1 LVVFLSRIDGR
12 FLDRPLSPFDVNQR
26 WISHDMR
33 PVLSPAEALGLS
45 GATLEA
51 RIRRAANHVGDA
63 TFTRI
68 DQRLRAHARTNQ
80 MVYEHDGVEEPIRL
94 MLRPLLVMQEQ
105 LSYVHHVC
113 LQLIEA
119 LKRLPDLY
127 LQDERI
133 RSILAITPDEERW
146 FRDTW
151 TKDHQHFN
159 SIYGRLDAV
168 CDFTGAGWQDS
179 LHFMEP
185 NLTGV
190 GGIHYAPVAEQLVM
204 RDIVPTL
211 LAHDPGLV
219 VELPRDQRELF
230 VQVLID
236 HARTIGRESC
246 QLCFVEPKY
255 VHEGPAEQSV
265 LSEFLSR
272 RHDLTIAHAD
282 PRELR
287 VAGEE
292 VFYEDVRID
301 IAYRD
306 YELREFIALEKEIG
320 RPLDAMR
327 LLFRQNRVVSSIVG
341 DFDHKSAFEILTDP
355 VLGERYFGAD
365 DRRLFRRHVLW
376 TRLLA
381 DRRTTLSYDKEGD
394 LLEYARRNRELLVLK
409 PNRAY
414 GGTGVMLGPA
424 TEQAEWE
431 KALNEAVLSTDDPEQ
446 SWVVQAATRL
456 PVHEF
461 PVVGPDGRVFGEP
474 FYAVM
479 GFAATENGLGTICR
493 VSQKQVV
500 NVAQRGGLAAVL
512 EAEAPAEL
520 RIPKRPLGRSEDL
533 EQLLRA
539 QISELR
545 HLDQTIAL
553 LGWDEE
559 TMLPIAGRGERGEQ
573 LATLEGIRHAL
584 LVSDRLGD
592 LVEEIA
598 AQSEGNERHAREL
611 ALLRRLRRQALA
623 LPQDLVRQYANA
635 KSLSLGAWEEAH
647 AKDAYALFAPSF
659 DRLVA
664 LVRERAQ
671 ALAGAGEPYDALLDE
686 HEPGMSRSRLDPV
699 LDEVANALVPLVR
712 GANASAAGVLR
723 GRRFPEAGQWDLC
736 RQLLAAMGFAFER
749 GRLDRSTHPFSLFAG
764 LNDVRL
770 TIRVDESDLT
780 AAVLAALHE
789 GGHGLYDQGFAP
801 DDRDTLLAEAPSM
814 GLQESQARLWENH
827 VGRSRAFWD
836 YALPSLQKLF
846 PDAVS
851 GPDAE
856 PFYRSVNLV
865 RPGVNRV
872 ASDEISYHLHI
883 VMRYELEV
891 ALISGSLSVRDLP
904 GVWNERSASL
914 IGATPSS
921 DREGVLQDVHWSL
934 GMFGYF
940 PTYTLG
946 SLYAAQLA
954 ETYAREHPLEDE
966 IRRGHFGGLLA
977 WLRTNIHLVG
987 QRSSAEEIIAKAT
1000 GNGLDTGA
1008 FFRYLEAKRLS

>member
-1 LVVFLSRIDGR
+1 
-12 FLDRPLSPFDVNQR
+12 
-26 WISHDMR
+26 MR

-51 RIRRAANHVGDA
+51 RIRRAANHVSDA
-63 TFTRI
+63 TFARI
-68 DQRLRAHARTNQ
+68 AGRLLADAKANE
-80 MVYEHDGVEEPIRL
+80 MIYEHEGVQEPVRL

-105 LSYVHHVC
+105 LAYVHHVC

-127 LQDERI
+127 LRDQRI
-133 RSILAITPDEERW
+133 RKIVAITPDEERW
-146 FRDTW
+146 FRGTW
-151 TKDHQHFN
+151 TPEHSRFN

-190 GGIHYAPVAEQLVM
+190 GGIHYAPVAENLVM

-211 LAHDPGLV
+211 LAHDPSLV
-219 VELPRDQRELF
+219 VELPRDQRDLF

-236 HARTIGRESC
+236 HARAIGRESC

-272 RHDLTIAHAD
+272 RHGLSIAHAD

-287 VAGEE
+287 VQGEE
-292 VFYEDVRID
+292 VFYEDLRID
-301 IAYRD
+301 VVYRD
-306 YELREFIALEKEIG
+306 YELRELIELEKEIG
-320 RPLDAMR
+320 RPLEAMQ

-341 DFDHKSAFEILTDP
+341 DFDHKSAFEILSDP
-355 VLGERYFGAD
+355 KLGEDYFGAD

-381 DRRTTLSYDKEGD
+381 DRRTTLPHDKEGD
-394 LLEYARRNRELLVLK
+394 LLDYARRNRELLVLK

-414 GGTGVMLGPA
+414 GGTGVMIGAA
-424 TEQAEWE
+424 TGQGEWEQALQ
-431 KALNEAVLSTDDPEQ
+431 KAALSADDAEE
-446 SWVVQAATRL
+446 SWVVQTATRL

-512 EAEAPAEL
+512 EAEPPAEL
-520 RIPKRPLGRSEDL
+520 RIPKRPTSRSEDL
-533 EQLLRA
+533 ERSLRT
-539 QISELR
+539 QITELR
-545 HLDQTIAL
+545 HLDHTIAL
-553 LGWDEE
+553 IGWDEE
-559 TMLPIAGRGERGEQ
+559 TMLPPQARAERGEQ
-573 LATLEGIRHAL
+573 LATLEAIRHAM

-592 LVEEIA
+592 LVEDVA
-598 AQSEGNERHAREL
+598 ARSASDERLSREL
-611 ALLRRLRRQALA
+611 FLLRRLRRQSLA
-623 LPQDLVRQYANA
+623 LPEDLVRHFANA
-635 KSLSLGAWEEAH
+635 KSQALGAWEEAR
-647 AKDAYALFAPSF
+647 AKDSYALFAPSF
-659 DRLVA
+659 ERLLG
-664 LVRERAQ
+664 LVRERAT

-699 LDEVANALVPLVR
+699 LEELRKALVPLVR
-712 GANASAAGVLR
+712 EADPPSDGLLR
-723 GRRFPEAGQWDLC
+723 GRKFAEAGQWELS
-736 RQLLAAMGFAFER
+736 RQLLAAIGFAFER

-764 LNDVRL
+764 TNDARL
-770 TIRVDESDLT
+770 TIRVDEADLST
-780 AAVLAALHE
+780 AVLAALHE
-789 GGHGLYDQGFAP
+789 GGHGLYDQGFDAS
-801 DDRDTLLAEAPSM
+801 DRHTLLAEAPSM
-814 GLQESQARLWENH
+814 GLQESQSRLWENH
-827 VGRSRAFWD
+827 VGRSRAFWH
-836 YALPSLQKLF
+836 YVFPSLRKLF
-846 PDAVS
+846 PDAVK
-851 GPDAE
+851 GLDAE

-865 RPGVNRV
+865 RPGVIRV
-872 ASDEISYHLHI
+872 AADEISYHLHI
-883 VMRYELEV
+883 VLRYELEV
-891 ALISGSLSVRDLP
+891 ALIAGSLGVRDLP
-904 GVWNERSASL
+904 QVWNERSASL
-914 IGATPSS
+914 IGAKPGS
-921 DREGVLQDVHWSL
+921 DRDGVLQDVHWSH
-934 GMFGYF
+934 GSFGYF

-954 ETYAREHPLEDE
+954 EAYAREHPLEDE
-966 IRRGHFGGLLA
+966 IREGEFGSLLA
-977 WLRTNIHLVG
+977 WLRSKIHRLG
-987 QRSSAEEIIAKAT
+987 QRFSAEEIIEKAT
-1000 GNGLDTGA
+1000 GKGLDTGA
-1008 FFRYLEAKRLS
+1008 FLRHLEAKRLP

>member
-1 LVVFLSRIDGR
+1 M
-12 FLDRPLSPFDVNQR
+12 P
-26 WISHDMR
+26 
-33 PVLSPAEALGLS
+33 PVLSPAEALGLT

-51 RIRRAANHVGDA
+51 RIRRAANHVSDT
-63 TFTRI
+63 TFARI
-68 DQRLRAHARTNQ
+68 AERLRADARANE
-80 MVYEHDGVEEPIRL
+80 MIYEHEGVQEPVRL

-127 LQDERI
+127 LGDERI
-133 RSILAITPDEERW
+133 RKIVAITPDEERW
-146 FRDTW
+146 FHDTW
-151 TKDHQHFN
+151 TKDHSRFN
-159 SIYGRLDAV
+159 SIYGRLDAA
-168 CDFTGAGWQDS
+168 CDFTGANWQDS

-190 GGIHYAPVAEQLVM
+190 GGVHYGPVAEQLLM
-204 RDIVPTL
+204 RDVLPTL
-211 LAHDPGLV
+211 LAHDPDLV
-219 VELPRDQRELF
+219 VELPRDQRDLF

-236 HARTIGRESC
+236 HARAKGRDSC

-255 VHEGPAEQSV
+255 VADGPPEQSV
-265 LSEFLSR
+265 LSQFLSQ
-272 RHDLTIAHAD
+272 RHGLTIAHAD

-287 VAGEE
+287 VKGEE
-292 VFYEDVRID
+292 AFCEDVRID
-301 IAYRD
+301 VVYRD
-306 YELREFIALEKEIG
+306 FELRELIALEREIG
-320 RPLDAMR
+320 QPLDAMR

-355 VLGERYFGAD
+355 ELGERYFGAD
-365 DRRLFRRHVLW
+365 DCRLFRRHVLW
-376 TRLLA
+376 TRLLG
-381 DRRTTLSYDKEGD
+381 DRRTTLPHDQQGD
-394 LLEYARRNRELLVLK
+394 LLDYARKNRELLVLK

-414 GGTGVMLGPA
+414 GGTGVMLGAA
-424 TEQAEWE
+424 TNQSDWEQALQNA
-431 KALNEAVLSTDDPEQ
+431 ALAADDAEQ
-446 SWVVQAATRL
+446 SWVVQTATRL

-520 RIPKRPLGRSEDL
+520 RIPKRPISRSENL
-533 EQLLRA
+533 EQSLRK
-539 QISELR
+539 QLSELC

-559 TMLPIAGRGERGEQ
+559 TMLPNAGRTERGGQ
-573 LATLEGIRHAL
+573 LATLEGIRHAM

-592 LVEEIA
+592 LVEEVA
-598 AQSEGNERHAREL
+598 AQSEGHERLAREL
-611 ALLRRLRRQALA
+611 FLLRRLRRQALA
-623 LPQDLVRQYANA
+623 LPPELVRQFANA
-635 KSLSLGAWEEAH
+635 RSQALGAWEEAR
-647 AKDAYALFAPSF
+647 AKDSYAIFAPAF
-659 DRLVA
+659 EELVA
-664 LVRERAQ
+664 ILRERAG
-671 ALAGAGEPYDALLDE
+671 ALAGGGDPYDALLDE
-686 HEPGMSRSRLDPV
+686 HEPGMSRARLDPV
-699 LDEVANALVPLVR
+699 LDEVRKALVPLVR
-712 GANASAAGVLR
+712 SAQPASDGVLR
-723 GRRFPEAGQWDLC
+723 GRKFVEAGQWELS
-736 RQLLAAMGFAFER
+736 RQLLAAIGFAFER
-749 GRLDRSTHPFSLFAG
+749 GRLDRSTHPFSLLAG

-770 TIRVDESDLT
+770 TIRVDESNLSE
-780 AAVLAALHE
+780 AVLAALHE
-789 GGHGLYDQGFAP
+789 GGHGLYDQGFDP
-801 DDRDTLLAEAPSM
+801 GDRDTLLAEAPSM

-836 YALPSLQKLF
+836 YAFPHLQKLF

-851 GPDAE
+851 GLDAE

-872 ASDEISYHLHI
+872 AADEVSYHLHI
-883 VMRYELEV
+883 VLRYELEV
-891 ALISGSLSVRDLP
+891 ALIS
-904 GVWNERSASL
+904 
-914 IGATPSS
+914 
-921 DREGVLQDVHWSL
+921 

-966 IRRGHFGGLLA
+966 IRRGEFGGLLF
-977 WLRTNIHLVG
+977 WLRSNIHRPG
-987 QRSSAEEIIAKAT
+987 HRFSAEDLIESAT
-1000 GNGLDTGA
+1000 GKRLDAAA
-1008 FFRYLEAKRLS
+1008 FFRHIETKHLS

>member
-1 LVVFLSRIDGR
+1 
-12 FLDRPLSPFDVNQR
+12 
-26 WISHDMR
+26 MR

-51 RIRRAANHVGDA
+51 RIRRAANHVTDA
-63 TFTRI
+63 TFARI
-68 DQRLRAHARTNQ
+68 DERLRADARTNQ
-80 MVYEHDGVEEPIRL
+80 MVYEHEGVEEPIRL

-127 LQDERI
+127 LEDERI
-133 RSILAITPDEERW
+133 RGIVAITPDEERW

-151 TKDHQHFN
+151 TKDHQGFN

-185 NLTGV
+185 NLSGV
-190 GGIHYAPVAEQLVM
+190 GGIHFAPVAEQLVM
-204 RDIVPTL
+204 RDILPTL
-211 LAHDPGLV
+211 LGHDPGLV
-219 VELPRDQRELF
+219 VELPRDQRDLF
-230 VQVLID
+230 IQLLID
-236 HARTIGRESC
+236 HARTIGRDSC

-255 VHEGPAEQSV
+255 VHDGPNEQSV
-265 LSEFLSR
+265 LIDFLSR

-287 VAGEE
+287 VRGNE

-301 IAYRD
+301 VAYRD
-306 YELREFIALEKEIG
+306 YEMRELVALEKESG
-320 RPLDAMR
+320 RPLDGMR

-341 DFDHKSAFEILTDP
+341 DFDHKSCFEILTDP
-355 VLGERYFGAD
+355 VLSEQYFGAD

-376 TRLLA
+376 TRVVA
-381 DRRTTLSYDKEGD
+381 DRRTRLPHNKEGD

-414 GGTGVMLGPA
+414 GGTGVMLGAA
-424 TEQAEWE
+424 TEQGEWE
-431 KALNEAVLSTDDPEQ
+431 LALQEAVLRSDDPEH
-446 SWVVQAATRL
+446 SRVVQSATRL

-479 GFAATENGLGTICR
+479 GFAATENGLGTMCR

-500 NVAQRGGLAAVL
+500 NVARRGGLAAVL
-512 EAEAPAEL
+512 EAEAPTEL
-520 RIPKRPLGRSEDL
+520 RIPKRPMARSEAL
-533 EQLLRA
+533 EQALRA

-553 LGWDEE
+553 LDWDEE
-559 TMLPIAGRGERGEQ
+559 TMLPSAGRADRGEQ
-573 LATLEGIRHAL
+573 LATLEGIRHAM

-592 LVEEIA
+592 LVEEVA
-598 AQSEGNERHAREL
+598 AQSEGNERLSREL
-611 ALLRRLRRQALA
+611 TLLRRLRCHALA
-623 LPQDLVRQYANA
+623 LPQDLVRQFANA
-635 KSLSLGAWEEAH
+635 KSRSLGAWEDAR
-647 AKDAYALFAPSF
+647 AKDAYELFAPSF
-659 DRLVA
+659 DRLLA

-686 HEPGMSRSRLDPV
+686 HELGMGRSRLDPL
-699 LDEVANALVPLVR
+699 LDEVRNALVPLVR
-712 GANASAAGVLR
+712 DANACPARLLR
-723 GRRFPEAGQWDLC
+723 GHRFVEAGQWELC

-749 GRLDRSTHPFSLFAG
+749 GRLDRSTHPFSLLAG
-764 LNDVRL
+764 ANDVRL
-770 TIRVDESDLT
+770 TIRVDESDLST
-780 AAVLAALHE
+780 AVLAALHE
-789 GGHGLYDQGFAP
+789 GGHGLYDQGFDP
-801 DDRDTLLAEAPSM
+801 NDRDTLLAEAPGM
-814 GLQESQARLWENH
+814 GLQESQSRLWENH

-836 YALPSLQKLF
+836 YVFPSLQRLF
-846 PDAVS
+846 PDAVR
-851 GPDAE
+851 GLDAE
-856 PFYRSVNLV
+856 TFYRSVNLV
-865 RPGVNRV
+865 RPGLIRV
-872 ASDEISYHLHI
+872 AADEISYHLHI
-883 VMRYELEV
+883 VLRYELEV
-891 ALISGSLSVRDLP
+891 ALISGSLGVRDLP
-904 GVWNERSASL
+904 EIWNQRSASL
-914 IGATPSS
+914 IGATPTS

-966 IRRGHFGGLLA
+966 IRRGEFGGLLA
-977 WLRTNIHLVG
+977 WLRTNIHRVG
-987 QRSSAEEIIAKAT
+987 QRFPAEEIMDKAT
-1000 GNGLDTGA
+1000 GKGLDTGA
-1008 FFRYLEAKRLS
+1008 FFRHLEAKRLS

>member
-1 LVVFLSRIDGR
+1 M
-12 FLDRPLSPFDVNQR
+12 P
-26 WISHDMR
+26 
-33 PVLSPAEALGLS
+33 PVLSPAEALGLT

-51 RIRRAANHVGDA
+51 RIRRAANHVSDA
-63 TFTRI
+63 TFARI
-68 DQRLRAHARTNQ
+68 AERLRADARANE
-80 MVYEHDGVEEPIRL
+80 MIYEHEGVQEPVRL

-113 LQLIEA
+113 LQLNEA

-127 LQDERI
+127 LEDERI
-133 RSILAITPDEERW
+133 RKIVAITPEEEHW

-151 TKDHQHFN
+151 TKDHSRFN

-168 CDFTGAGWQDS
+168 CDFTGASWQDS

-204 RDIVPTL
+204 RDVLPTL
-211 LAHDPGLV
+211 LAHDPELV
-219 VELPRDQRELF
+219 VELPRDQRDLF

-236 HARTIGRESC
+236 HARAIGRDSC

-255 VHEGPAEQSV
+255 VADGPPEQSV
-265 LSEFLSR
+265 LSQFLSR
-272 RHDLTIAHAD
+272 QHGLTIAHAD

-287 VAGEE
+287 VEGEE
-292 VFYEDVRID
+292 AFYEDVRID
-301 IAYRD
+301 VVYRD
-306 YELREFIALEKEIG
+306 YELRELIALEREIG
-320 RPLDAMR
+320 RPLEAMR
-327 LLFRQNRVVSSIVG
+327 LLFRQNRVVSSLVG

-355 VLGERYFGAD
+355 ELGERYFGAD

-381 DRRTTLSYDKEGD
+381 DRRTTLPHDQQGD
-394 LLEYARRNRELLVLK
+394 LLDYARKNRELLVLK

-414 GGTGVMLGPA
+414 GGTGVMLGAA
-424 TEQAEWE
+424 TGQPEWE
-431 KALNEAVLSTDDPEQ
+431 RALQNATLSADDPEQ
-446 SWVVQAATRL
+446 SWVVQTATRL

-520 RIPKRPLGRSEDL
+520 RIPKRPISRSGNL
-533 EQLLRA
+533 EQSLRK
-539 QISELR
+539 QLSELR

-559 TMLPIAGRGERGEQ
+559 TMLPNAGRAERGGQ
-573 LATLEGIRHAL
+573 LATLEGIRHAM

-592 LVEEIA
+592 LVEEVA
-598 AQSEGNERHAREL
+598 AQSEGNERLAREL
-611 ALLRRLRRQALA
+611 FLLRRLRRQALA
-623 LPQDLVRQYANA
+623 LPPDLVRQFANA
-635 KSLSLGAWEEAH
+635 RSQALGAWEEAR
-647 AKDAYALFAPSF
+647 AKDSYAIFAPAF
-659 DRLVA
+659 ETLVA
-664 LVRERAQ
+664 ILRERAG
-671 ALAGAGEPYDALLDE
+671 ALASGGDPYDALLDE
-686 HEPGMSRSRLDPV
+686 HEPGMSRARLDPV
-699 LDEVANALVPLVR
+699 LDEVRKALVPLVR
-712 GANASAAGVLR
+712 GAEPASGALR
-723 GRRFPEAGQWDLC
+723 GRKFAEVGQWELS

-749 GRLDRSTHPFSLFAG
+749 GRLDRSTHPFSLLAG

-770 TIRVDESDLT
+770 TIRIDESNLSE
-780 AAVLAALHE
+780 AVLAALHE
-789 GGHGLYDQGFAP
+789 GGHGLYDQGFDP

-836 YALPSLQKLF
+836 YAFPRLQKLF

-851 GPDAE
+851 GLDAE

-872 ASDEISYHLHI
+872 AADEVSYHLHI
-883 VMRYELEV
+883 VLRYELEV
-891 ALISGSLSVRDLP
+891 ALISGSLSIRDLP
-904 GVWNERSASL
+904 QVWNERSTSL
-914 IGATPSS
+914 IGATPAS
-921 DREGVLQDVHWSL
+921 DREGVLQDVHWSM

-966 IRRGHFGGLLA
+966 IRRGEFGGLLA
-977 WLRTNIHLVG
+977 WLRAKIHRPG
-987 QRSSAEEIIAKAT
+987 QRFSADDLIEKAT
-1000 GNGLDTGA
+1000 GKRLDAAA
-1008 FFRYLEAKRLS
+1008 FFRHIEAKHLS

>member
-1 LVVFLSRIDGR
+1 
-12 FLDRPLSPFDVNQR
+12 
-26 WISHDMR
+26 MR

-51 RIRRAANHVGDA
+51 RIRRAANHVSDA
-63 TFTRI
+63 TFARI
-68 DQRLRAHARTNQ
+68 AERLRADARTNE
-80 MVYEHDGVEEPIRL
+80 MIYEHEGVQEPIRL

-105 LSYVHHVC
+105 LAYVHHVC

-127 LQDERI
+127 LQDKQI
-133 RSILAITPDEERW
+133 RAILPITPDEERW

-151 TKDHQHFN
+151 TKDHSRFN

-179 LHFMEP
+179 LHFMES

-204 RDIVPTL
+204 RDVLPTL

-236 HARTIGRESC
+236 HARAIGRESC

-287 VAGEE
+287 VEGEE
-292 VFYEDVRID
+292 VFYENVRID
-301 IAYRD
+301 AVYRD
-306 YELREFIALEKEIG
+306 YELRELIALEKEIG
-320 RPLDAMR
+320 RPLNAMR
-327 LLFRQNRVVSSIVG
+327 LLFRQNRVISSIVG
-341 DFDHKSAFEILTDP
+341 DFDHKSAFEILTDAK
-355 VLGERYFGAD
+355 LSEQYFGAD

-381 DRRTTLSYDKEGD
+381 DRRTTLPHDKEGD

-414 GGTGVMLGPA
+414 GGTGVMLGQA
-424 TEQAEWE
+424 TGQAEWE
-431 KALNEAVLSTDDPEQ
+431 QALQKAVSRAGDREN

-512 EAEAPAEL
+512 EAEAPTEL
-520 RIPKRPLGRSEDL
+520 RIPKRPLSRSEDL
-533 EQLLRA
+533 EQSLRA

-559 TMLPIAGRGERGEQ
+559 TVLPPAGREERGEQ
-573 LATLEGIRHAL
+573 LATLEGIRHTL
-584 LVSDRLGD
+584 LASDRLGD
-592 LVEEIA
+592 LVEEVA
-598 AQSEGNERHAREL
+598 VQSEGNERLSREL

-623 LPQDLVRQYANA
+623 LPQDLVRQFANA
-635 KSLSLGAWEEAH
+635 RSHALGAWEEAR
-647 AKDAYALFAPSF
+647 AKDSYALFAPSF
-659 DRLVA
+659 ERLLA
-664 LVRERAQ
+664 LVRERAKS
-671 ALAGAGEPYDALLDE
+671 LAGAGEPYDALLDE
-686 HEPGMSRSRLDPV
+686 HEPGMSRSRLDPM
-699 LDEVANALVPLVR
+699 LDQVRNALLPLVR
-712 GANASAAGVLR
+712 GANPPSDGLLR
-723 GRRFPEAGQWDLC
+723 GRKFAEADQWELC
-736 RQLLAAMGFAFER
+736 RQLLATMGFAFER
-749 GRLDRSTHPFSLFAG
+749 GRLDRSTHPFSLLAG
-764 LNDVRL
+764 VNDVRL
-770 TIRVDESDLT
+770 TIRVDESDLS
-780 AAVLAALHE
+780 AAVLATLHE
-789 GGHGLYDQGFAP
+789 GGHGLYDQGFNP
-801 DDRDTLLAEAPSM
+801 NDRDTLLAEAPSM
-814 GLQESQARLWENH
+814 GLQESQSRLWENH

-836 YALPSLQKLF
+836 YVFPSLQRLF
-846 PDAVS
+846 SDTVS
-851 GPDAE
+851 GLDAE

-872 ASDEISYHLHI
+872 AADEISYHLHI
-883 VMRYELEV
+883 VLRYELEV
-891 ALISGSLSVRDLP
+891 ALISGSLGVRDLTEI
-904 GVWNERSASL
+904 WNERSASL
-914 IGATPSS
+914 IGATPTS

-954 ETYAREHPLEDE
+954 EIYAREHPLEDE
-966 IRRGHFGGLLA
+966 IRRGEFGGLLA
-977 WLRTNIHLVG
+977 WLRTNIHRLG
-987 QRSSAEEIIAKAT
+987 QCSSAEEIMAKAT
-1000 GNGLDTGA
+1000 GKGLDTRA
-1008 FFRYLEAKRLS
+1008 FFRHLEAKCVSLRELRRPTQWVESNIDEKR

>member
-1 LVVFLSRIDGR
+1 
-12 FLDRPLSPFDVNQR
+12 
-26 WISHDMR
+26 MR

-51 RIRRAANHVGDA
+51 RIRRAANHVTDA
-63 TFTRI
+63 TFARI
-68 DQRLRAHARTNQ
+68 DERLRADARTNQ
-80 MVYEHDGVEEPIRL
+80 IVYEHEGVEEPVRL
-94 MLRPLLVMQEQ
+94 MLRPLLVMQDQ
-105 LSYVHHVC
+105 LAYVHHVC

-133 RSILAITPDEERW
+133 RVVLPITPDEERW

-151 TKDHQHFN
+151 TKDHSRFN

-179 LHFMEP
+179 LNFMES

-204 RDIVPTL
+204 RNVLPTL

-219 VELPRDQRELF
+219 VVLPRDQRDLF

-236 HARTIGRESC
+236 HARALGRNSC

-255 VHEGPAEQSV
+255 VPEGPAEQSV
-265 LSEFLSR
+265 LSQFLSR
-272 RHDLTIAHAD
+272 RHGLTIAHAD

-287 VAGEE
+287 VEGEE
-292 VFYEDVRID
+292 AFYEDVRID
-301 IAYRD
+301 VVYRD
-306 YELREFIALEKEIG
+306 YELRELIELEKEMG
-320 RPLDAMR
+320 RPLEAMR

-341 DFDHKSAFEILTDP
+341 DFDHKSAFEILSDSE
-355 VLGERYFGAD
+355 LGERYFGAD

-376 TRLLA
+376 TRLLT
-381 DRRTTLSYDKEGD
+381 DRRTTLPHDKAGD

-424 TEQAEWE
+424 TEQGEWE
-431 KALNEAVLSTDDPEQ
+431 GALQKAVSCSGDPEN

-461 PVVGPDGRVFGEP
+461 PVVVPDGRVFGEP

-493 VSQKQVV
+493 VSQKQIV

-520 RIPKRPLGRSEDL
+520 RIPKRPISRSEDL
-533 EQLLRA
+533 EQSLRKE
-539 QISELR
+539 ISELR

-559 TMLPIAGRGERGEQ
+559 TMLPNAGRAERGEQ
-573 LATLEGIRHAL
+573 LATLEGIRHAM

-592 LVEEIA
+592 LVEEVA
-598 AQSEGNERHAREL
+598 AQSEGNERLAREL
-611 ALLRRLRRQALA
+611 FLLRRLRRQALA
-623 LPQDLVRQYANA
+623 LPQDLVRQFANA
-635 KSLSLGAWEEAH
+635 RSQALGAWEEAR
-647 AKDAYALFAPSF
+647 AKNSFAVFAPAF
-659 DRLVA
+659 ERLVA
-664 LVRERAQ
+664 LLRERAS
-671 ALAGAGEPYDALLDE
+671 ALASAGEPYDALLDE

-699 LDEVANALVPLVR
+699 LDEVRKTLVPLVR
-712 GANASAAGVLR
+712 GAKPASDGMLR
-723 GRRFPEAGQWDLC
+723 GRKFAEAGQWEFS

-749 GRLDRSTHPFSLFAG
+749 GRLDRSTHPFSLLAG
-764 LNDVRL
+764 VNDVRL
-770 TIRVDESDLT
+770 TIRVDESNLSE
-780 AAVLAALHE
+780 AVLAALHE
-789 GGHGLYDQGFAP
+789 GGHGLYDQGFDP

-814 GLQESQARLWENH
+814 GMQESQARLWENH

-836 YALPSLQKLF
+836 YAFPRLQKLF
-846 PDAVS
+846 PDAMS
-851 GPDAE
+851 GLDAE

-865 RPGVNRV
+865 QPGVNRV
-872 ASDEISYHLHI
+872 AADEVSYHLHI
-883 VMRYELEV
+883 VLRYELEV

-904 GVWNERSASL
+904 QAWNERSTSL
-914 IGATPSS
+914 IGATPAS

-966 IRRGHFGGLLA
+966 TRRGEFGGLLA
-977 WLRTNIHLVG
+977 WLRSKIHRPG
-987 QRSSAEEIIAKAT
+987 QRFSAEELIEKAT
-1000 GNGLDTGA
+1000 GKRLDAVA
-1008 FFRYLEAKRLS
+1008 FFRYIEAKHLS

>member
-1 LVVFLSRIDGR
+1 
-12 FLDRPLSPFDVNQR
+12 
-26 WISHDMR
+26 MR
-33 PVLSPAEALGLS
+33 PILSPAEALGLS

-51 RIRRAANHVGDA
+51 RIRRAANHVSDA
-63 TFTRI
+63 TFARI
-68 DQRLRAHARTNQ
+68 AAHLRSDAGVNE
-80 MVYEHDGVEEPIRL
+80 MIYEYEGAQEPVRL

-133 RSILAITPDEERW
+133 RKIVAITPEEERW
-146 FRDTW
+146 FCDTW
-151 TKDHQHFN
+151 TKDHSRFN

-168 CDFTGAGWQDS
+168 CDFTGANWQDS

-190 GGIHYAPVAEQLVM
+190 GGIHYAPVAQQLVM
-204 RDIVPTL
+204 RDVLPPL
-211 LAHDPGLV
+211 LAHDPYLV
-219 VELPRDQRELF
+219 VDLPRDQRDLF

-236 HARTIGRESC
+236 HARAIGRDSC

-255 VHEGPAEQSV
+255 VPEGPPEQSV
-265 LSEFLSR
+265 LSQFLSR
-272 RHDLTIAHAD
+272 RHGLTIAHAD

-287 VAGEE
+287 VEGEE
-292 VFYEDVRID
+292 AFHEDVLID
-301 IAYRD
+301 VVYRD
-306 YELREFIALEKEIG
+306 YELRELIELEKEIG
-320 RPLDAMR
+320 RPLEAMR

-341 DFDHKSAFEILTDP
+341 DFDHKSAFEILTDQE
-355 VLGERYFGAD
+355 LGERYFGAD

-381 DRRTTLSYDKEGD
+381 DRHTTLPHDKEGD
-394 LLEYARRNRELLVLK
+394 LLDYARKNRELLVLK

-414 GGTGVMLGPA
+414 GGTGVMLGAA
-424 TEQAEWE
+424 TDQPEWEQALQ
-431 KALNEAVLSTDDPEQ
+431 KSVLTADDPEQ
-446 SWVVQAATRL
+446 CWVVQTATRL

-479 GFAATENGLGTICR
+479 GFAATENGLATVCR

-512 EAEAPAEL
+512 EAEAPVEL
-520 RIPKRPLGRSEDL
+520 RIPKRPISRYEDW
-533 EQLLRA
+533 EQSLRK
-539 QISELR
+539 QLSELR

-559 TMLPIAGRGERGEQ
+559 TMLPNAGRAERGGQ
-573 LATLEGIRHAL
+573 LATLEGIRHAM
-584 LVSDRLGD
+584 LVSDRFGD
-592 LVEEIA
+592 LVEEVA
-598 AQSEGNERHAREL
+598 AQSEGSERLAREL
-611 ALLRRLRRQALA
+611 FLLRRMRRQALA
-623 LPQDLVRQYANA
+623 LPQDLVRQFANA
-635 KSLSLGAWEEAH
+635 RSQALGAWEEAR
-647 AKDAYALFAPSF
+647 AKNSYAIFVPAFEP
-659 DRLVA
+659 LVA
-664 LVRERAQ
+664 LVRERAS
-671 ALAGAGEPYDALLDE
+671 ALPSPGEPYDALLDE
-686 HEPGMSRSRLDPV
+686 HEPGMSRSVLYPV
-699 LDEVANALVPLVR
+699 LDEVRKALVPLVR
-712 GANASAAGVLR
+712 GATPASDGVPR
-723 GRRFPEAGQWDLC
+723 GRKFAEAGQWELS
-736 RQLLAAMGFAFER
+736 RQLLAAIGFAFER
-749 GRLDRSTHPFSLFAG
+749 GRLDRSTHPFSLLAG

-770 TIRVDESDLT
+770 TIRVDESKLSE
-780 AAVLAALHE
+780 AVLAALHE
-789 GGHGLYDQGFAP
+789 GGHGLYDQGFDP

-814 GLQESQARLWENH
+814 GMQESQARLWENH

-836 YALPSLQKLF
+836 YAFPYLQKLF

-851 GPDAE
+851 GLDAE

-865 RPGVNRV
+865 RAGVNRV
-872 ASDEISYHLHI
+872 AADEVSYHLHI
-883 VMRYELEV
+883 VLRYELEV
-891 ALISGSLSVRDLP
+891 ALISGSLCVRDLP
-904 GVWNERSASL
+904 QVWNERSMSL
-914 IGATPSS
+914 IGATPTS
-921 DREGVLQDVHWSL
+921 DREGVLQDVHWSM

-966 IRRGHFGGLLA
+966 IRRGEFGGLLA
-977 WLRTNIHLVG
+977 WLRSKIHRPG
-987 QRSSAEEIIAKAT
+987 QRFSAEELIEKAT
-1000 GNGLDTGA
+1000 GKGLDAAA
-1008 FFRYLEAKRLS
+1008 FFRYIEAKHLS

>member
-1 LVVFLSRIDGR
+1 
-12 FLDRPLSPFDVNQR
+12 
-26 WISHDMR
+26 MR
-33 PVLSPAEALGLS
+33 PILSPAEALGLS

-51 RIRRAANHVGDA
+51 RIRRAANHVSDA
-63 TFTRI
+63 TFARI
-68 DQRLRAHARTNQ
+68 AAHLRSDAGVNE
-80 MVYEHDGVEEPIRL
+80 MIYEYEGAQEPVRL

-133 RSILAITPDEERW
+133 RKIVAITPEEERW
-146 FRDTW
+146 FCDTW
-151 TKDHQHFN
+151 TKDHSRFN

-168 CDFTGAGWQDS
+168 CDFTGANWQDS

-204 RDIVPTL
+204 RDVLPTL
-211 LAHDPGLV
+211 LAHDPYLV
-219 VELPRDQRELF
+219 VDLPRDQRDLF

-236 HARTIGRESC
+236 HARAIGRDSC

-255 VHEGPAEQSV
+255 VPEGPPEQSV
-265 LSEFLSR
+265 LSQFLSR
-272 RHDLTIAHAD
+272 RHGLTIAHAD

-287 VAGEE
+287 VEGEE
-292 VFYEDVRID
+292 AFHEDVLID
-301 IAYRD
+301 VVYRD
-306 YELREFIALEKEIG
+306 YELRELIELEKEIG
-320 RPLDAMR
+320 RPLEAMR
-327 LLFRQNRVVSSIVG
+327 LLFRQNRVVSSIAG

-355 VLGERYFGAD
+355 ELGERYFGAD

-381 DRRTTLSYDKEGD
+381 DRHTTLPHDKEGD
-394 LLEYARRNRELLVLK
+394 LLDYARKNRELLVLK

-414 GGTGVMLGPA
+414 GGTGVMLGAA
-424 TEQAEWE
+424 TDQPEWEQALQ
-431 KALNEAVLSTDDPEQ
+431 KSVLTADDPEQ
-446 SWVVQAATRL
+446 CWVVQTATRL

-479 GFAATENGLGTICR
+479 GFAATENGLATVCR

-512 EAEAPAEL
+512 EAEAPVEL
-520 RIPKRPLGRSEDL
+520 RIPKRPISRYEDW
-533 EQLLRA
+533 EQSLRK
-539 QISELR
+539 QLSELR

-559 TMLPIAGRGERGEQ
+559 TMLPNAGRAERGGQ
-573 LATLEGIRHAL
+573 LATLEGIRHAM
-584 LVSDRLGD
+584 LVSDRFGD
-592 LVEEIA
+592 LVEEVA
-598 AQSEGNERHAREL
+598 AQSEGGERLAREL
-611 ALLRRLRRQALA
+611 FLLRRMRRQALA
-623 LPQDLVRQYANA
+623 LPQDLVRQFANA
-635 KSLSLGAWEEAH
+635 RSQALGAWEEAR
-647 AKDAYALFAPSF
+647 AKNSYAIFVPAFEP
-659 DRLVA
+659 LVA
-664 LVRERAQ
+664 LVRERAS
-671 ALAGAGEPYDALLDE
+671 ALPSPGEPYDALLDE
-686 HEPGMSRSRLDPV
+686 HEPGMSRSVLDPV
-699 LDEVANALVPLVR
+699 LDEVRMALVPLVR
-712 GANASAAGVLR
+712 GARPASDGVPR
-723 GRRFPEAGQWDLC
+723 GRKFAEAGQWELS
-736 RQLLAAMGFAFER
+736 RQLLAAIGFAFER
-749 GRLDRSTHPFSLFAG
+749 GRLDRSTHPFSLLAG

-770 TIRVDESDLT
+770 TIRVDESKLSE
-780 AAVLAALHE
+780 AVLAALHE
-789 GGHGLYDQGFAP
+789 GGHGLYDQGFDP
-801 DDRDTLLAEAPSM
+801 EDRDTLLAEAPSM
-814 GLQESQARLWENH
+814 GMQESQARLWENH

-836 YALPSLQKLF
+836 YAFPYLQKLF

-851 GPDAE
+851 GLDAE

-865 RPGVNRV
+865 RAGVNRV
-872 ASDEISYHLHI
+872 AADEVSYHLHI
-883 VMRYELEV
+883 VLRYELEV
-891 ALISGSLSVRDLP
+891 ALISGSLCVRDLP
-904 GVWNERSASL
+904 HVWNERSMSL
-914 IGATPSS
+914 IGATPTS
-921 DREGVLQDVHWSL
+921 DREGVLQDVHWSM

-966 IRRGHFGGLLA
+966 IRRGEFGGLLA
-977 WLRTNIHLVG
+977 WLRSKIHRPG
-987 QRSSAEEIIAKAT
+987 QRFSAEELIEKAT
-1000 GNGLDTGA
+1000 GKGLDAAA
-1008 FFRYLEAKRLS
+1008 FFRYIEAKHLS

>member
-1 LVVFLSRIDGR
+1 M
-12 FLDRPLSPFDVNQR
+12 P
-26 WISHDMR
+26 

-51 RIRRAANHVGDA
+51 RIRRAAHHVSDA
-63 TFTRI
+63 TFARI
-68 DQRLRAHARTNQ
+68 AERLRADARANE
-80 MVYEHDGVEEPIRL
+80 MIYEHEGVQEPVRL

-127 LQDERI
+127 LEDERI
-133 RSILAITPDEERW
+133 RKIVAITPDEESW

-151 TKDHQHFN
+151 TKDHSRFN
-159 SIYGRLDAV
+159 SIYGRLDAA
-168 CDFTGAGWQDS
+168 CDFTGANWQDS

-204 RDIVPTL
+204 RDVLPTL
-211 LAHDPGLV
+211 LAHDPDLV
-219 VELPRDQRELF
+219 VELPRDQRDLF

-236 HARTIGRESC
+236 HARAIGRNSC

-255 VHEGPAEQSV
+255 VADGPPEQSV
-265 LSEFLSR
+265 LSQFLSH
-272 RHDLTIAHAD
+272 RHGLTIAHAD

-287 VAGEE
+287 VEGEE
-292 VFYEDVRID
+292 AFYEDVRID
-301 IAYRD
+301 VVYRD
-306 YELREFIALEKEIG
+306 YELRELIALEREIG
-320 RPLDAMR
+320 RPLEAMR
-327 LLFRQNRVVSSIVG
+327 LLFRQNRVVSSLVG

-355 VLGERYFGAD
+355 ELGERYFGAD

-381 DRRTTLSYDKEGD
+381 ERRTTLPHDQPGD
-394 LLEYARRNRELLVLK
+394 LLDYARKNRELLVLK

-414 GGTGVMLGPA
+414 GGTGVMLGAA
-424 TEQAEWE
+424 TGQSEWEQA
-431 KALNEAVLSTDDPEQ
+431 LQNAVLSADDPEQ
-446 SWVVQAATRL
+446 SWVVQTATRL

-461 PVVGPDGRVFGEP
+461 PVVGPDGRIFGEP

-512 EAEAPAEL
+512 EAEAPMEL
-520 RIPKRPLGRSEDL
+520 RIPKRPISRSENL
-533 EQLLRA
+533 EQSLRK
-539 QISELR
+539 QLSELC

-559 TMLPIAGRGERGEQ
+559 TMLPNAARAERGGQ
-573 LATLEGIRHAL
+573 LATLEGIRHAM

-592 LVEEIA
+592 LVEEVA
-598 AQSEGNERHAREL
+598 AQLEGNERLAREL
-611 ALLRRLRRQALA
+611 FLLRRLRRQALA
-623 LPQDLVRQYANA
+623 LPPDLVRQFANA
-635 KSLSLGAWEEAH
+635 RSKALGAWEEAR
-647 AKDAYALFAPSF
+647 AKDSYAILAPAF
-659 DRLVA
+659 EALVA
-664 LVRERAQ
+664 TLRERAS
-671 ALAGAGEPYDALLDE
+671 ALAGAGDPYDALLDE
-686 HEPGMSRSRLDPV
+686 HEPGMSRARLDPV
-699 LDEVANALVPLVR
+699 LDEVRKALVPLVR
-712 GANASAAGVLR
+712 GAKLASDGVLR
-723 GRRFPEAGQWDLC
+723 GRKFAEAGQWQLS
-736 RQLLAAMGFAFER
+736 RELLAAMGFAFER
-749 GRLDRSTHPFSLFAG
+749 GRLDRSTHPFSLLAG

-770 TIRVDESDLT
+770 TIRIDESNLSE
-780 AAVLAALHE
+780 AVLAALHE
-789 GGHGLYDQGFAP
+789 GGHGLYDQGFDP
-801 DDRDTLLAEAPSM
+801 SDRDTLLAEAPSM

-827 VGRSRAFWD
+827 VGRSRAFWE
-836 YALPSLQKLF
+836 YAFPRLQKLF

-851 GPDAE
+851 GVDAE
-856 PFYRSVNLV
+856 PFYRSVNSV
-865 RPGVNRV
+865 RPGMNRV
-872 ASDEISYHLHI
+872 AADEVSYHLHI
-883 VMRYELEV
+883 VLRYELEV
-891 ALISGSLSVRDLP
+891 ALISGSLGVRDLP
-904 GVWNERSASL
+904 HVWNERSTSL

-921 DREGVLQDVHWSL
+921 DREGVLQDVHWSM

-954 ETYAREHPLEDE
+954 ETYAREHPLEEE
-966 IRRGHFGGLLA
+966 IRRGEFGGLLA
-977 WLRTNIHLVG
+977 WLRTKIHRPGHRL
-987 QRSSAEEIIAKAT
+987 SAEDLIEKAT
-1000 GNGLDTGA
+1000 GKRLDAAA
-1008 FFRYLEAKRLS
+1008 FFRHIQAKHLS